1 MYPNLNA
8 EMSRYN
14 ITQKSICNILG
25 INTSTLSDKMTG
37 KKDFKLSECK
47 KIKETYFK
55 NLCIDYLFSEKA
67 VSNGSCDGIQESE
80 NINEEENKTN
90 ID

>member
-8 EMSRYN
+8 EMGRYN

-25 INTSTLSDKMTG
+25 ISSSTLSDKMTG

-47 KIKETYFK
+47 KIKENYFK

-67 VSNGSCDGIQESE
+67 SSSGFCEGIQETEPKNDKS
-80 NINEEENKTN
+80 NV
-90 ID
+90 D

>member
-47 KIKETYFK
+47 KIKEAYFK

-67 VSNGSCDGIQESE
+67 VSSGSCDGIQESE
-80 NINEEENKTN
+80 NINEEEN
-90 ID
+90 